1 MSRDALQIEKN
12 RIGTWGKINIP
23 RLEMI
28 LKYAGQ
34 PLLDAGCSTGDY
46 VKYLRKQGYQAFGLD
61 LLTCPEWEEH
71 SEYFKTGDLS
81 RMPFH
86 EEEFDTVTAFE
97 VLEHTREP
105 HQILQEI
112 HRIVRRRIILSVPDA
127 KLYPV
132 FREAGLAFNHW
143 VDRTHVHFFNQ
154 ESLTAVLHQNGFKVK
169 HLHRINPVYP
179 ERMLFEDI
187 GINPGLA
194 GRLTRLM
201 HLVLP
206 KRKFYMT
213 LLAVADKER
222 IK

>member
-1 MSRDALQIEKN
+1 
-12 RIGTWGKINIP
+12 
-23 RLEMI
+23 
-28 LKYAGQ
+28 
-34 PLLDAGCSTGDY
+34 
-46 VKYLRKQGYQAFGLD
+46 
-61 LLTCPEWEEH
+61 
-71 SEYFKTGDLS
+71 
-81 RMPFH
+81 
-86 EEEFDTVTAFE
+86 
-97 VLEHTREP
+97 
-105 HQILQEI
+105 
-112 HRIVRRRIILSVPDA
+112 VPDA